1 MQWGAWG
8 GTGMAV
14 VHNLLPRIIKSG
26 LGVLDPVAGMSAL
39 LSVMRSSAYG
49 PQLVVSPFDWHK
61 LMAGA
66 KGNVF
71 PIFKEFEEWA
81 TSAQLPP
88 AVASSSRM
96 PAQVRV
102 SLENKPLLSYVL
114 VAKHMTFDGRPNQH
128 NAERALE
135 GKPCE
140 VLEWCGR

>member
-39 LSVMRSSAYG
+39 LRVMGSIAFG

-71 PIFKEFEEWA
+71 PVFKEFEEWA
-81 TSAQLPP
+81 TSAHQSV
-88 AVASSSRM
+88 AVALPTPRPIQVDDLQI
-96 PAQVRV
+96 PA
-102 SLENKPLLSYVL
+102 K
-114 VAKHMTFDGRPNQH
+114 AMH
-128 NAERALE
+128 ALYL
-135 GKPCE
+135 PYNDPP
-140 VLEWCGR
+140 